1 MVFPGHFSTGC
12 IRCRQRK
19 IKCDEAK
26 PTCRRCDVYGLPCP
40 GYTDQFPF
48 RQPLKGSSFKSS
60 KAASPD
66 LSRSKSS
73 KSPQHAKTNGN
84 DNGRAWELAR
94 LVHSQKTRLVRFPI
108 IDLCDDD
115 RASLSYFIHR
125 FVARNRADSYPS
137 NMTCL
142 PSILTHDGHGLLE
155 VTTLSVAQMAAYNQL
170 GCDRLRVQS
179 YRNYGRAIGMLQ
191 DTISSGQGVTDD
203 KVLAAVLLLCT
214 FKDISGEGF
223 GDPSEHVS
231 GLYSL
236 LEMRGLEQ
244 LATGRGF
251 ELYVLSL
258 LRLHVYSFL
267 HDDDTYSDPGG
278 MEHFLGLFDP
288 LMRAMSLT
296 TEMLHLRHALV
307 RSTRGI
313 QQLIDTLSPCTQ
325 RCHEDAVDAQLLEEC
340 FQVLY
345 KFDDWD
351 EGAPVYW
358 RNTFE
363 GRTVPI
369 ALGKVATGSHCY
381 DPETAC
387 TIILI
392 RLSRLILL
400 ISVLEYLEARV
411 RQDARRE
418 GAVGSGLADYLPA
431 LEHDVRI
438 TIDDMLSCVPYALD
452 EVDTSGQPV
461 PTPNDGAGALIIL
474 QPLKI
479 ITSCQRATSQQLLV
493 CESFLGRM
501 NRAIGIKSAA
511 VLKEEASLPLN
522 ATEIR
527 SLVI

>member
-1 MVFPGHFSTGC
+1 
-12 IRCRQRK
+12 
-19 IKCDEAK
+19 
-26 PTCRRCDVYGLPCP
+26 
-40 GYTDQFPF
+40 
-48 RQPLKGSSFKSS
+48 
-60 KAASPD
+60 
-66 LSRSKSS
+66 
-73 KSPQHAKTNGN
+73 
-84 DNGRAWELAR
+84 
-94 LVHSQKTRLVRFPI
+94 
-108 IDLCDDD
+108 
-115 RASLSYFIHR
+115 
-125 FVARNRADSYPS
+125 
-137 NMTCL
+137 
-142 PSILTHDGHGLLE
+142 
-155 VTTLSVAQMAAYNQL
+155 MAAYNQL

-191 DTISSGQGVTDD
+191 DTISSGQGVADD

-244 LATGRGF
+244 LATGCGF

-267 HDDDTYSDPGG
+267 HDDNTYSDPGG

-288 LMRAMSLT
+288 LMRAMSLM
-296 TEMLHLRHALV
+296 TEMLHLRHAL
-307 RSTRGI
+307 T
-313 QQLIDTLSPCTQ
+313 
-325 RCHEDAVDAQLLEEC
+325 
-340 FQVLY
+340 LY

-351 EGAPVYW
+351 EEAPVYW

-369 ALGKVATGSHCY
+369 ALGKVTTGSHCY

-411 RQDARRE
+411 QQDTRCE
-418 GAVGSGLADYLPA
+418 CAVDGGWADYLPA
-431 LEHDVRI
+431 LEHDVHV

-479 ITSCQRATSQQLLV
+479 IISCQRATSQQSLV
-493 CESFLGRM
+493 CKSFL
-501 NRAIGIKSAA
+501 A
-511 VLKEEASLPLN
+511 
-522 ATEIR
+522 
-527 SLVI
+527 

>member
-1 MVFPGHFSTGC
+1 MVFPGRFSTGC

-19 IKCDEAK
+19 IKCDETK
-26 PTCRRCDVYGLPCP
+26 PTCHRCDVYGLPCP

-48 RQPLKGSSFKSS
+48 RQPLKGPGRKSS
-60 KAASPD
+60 KAD
-66 LSRSKSS
+66 LSHCKSS
-73 KSPQHAKTNGN
+73 KPPQYVKTNC
-84 DNGRAWELAR
+84 NGHERAWKLAR
-94 LVHSQKTRLVRFPI
+94 PVQSQRTTLVMSPI
-108 IDLCDDD
+108 IDLCEDD

-142 PSILTHDGHGLLE
+142 PTILTHDGHGLLE

-231 GLYSL
+231 GLYFL

-251 ELYVLSL
+251 ELYILSL

-296 TEMLHLRHALV
+296 TEMLHLRHVLV
-307 RSTRGI
+307 RSMRGM
-313 QQLIDTLSPCTQ
+313 QQSTETLSPCTQ
-325 RCHEDAVDAQLLEEC
+325 RCYEDAVDAQLLEEC
-340 FQVLY
+340 FQTLY

-351 EGAPVYW
+351 EEAPVYW

-369 ALGKVATGSHCY
+369 ALGKVATGSHYY

-400 ISVLEYLEARV
+400 ISALEYLEARV
-411 RQDARRE
+411 QQGARGE
-418 GAVGSGLADYLPA
+418 CAVGRGWTDCLHA
-431 LEHDVRI
+431 LEHDVHI
-438 TIDDMLSCVPYALD
+438 TIDDMLSCVPYALA
-452 EVDTSGQPV
+452 EVDPSGQPV

-479 ITSCQRATSQQLLV
+479 ITSCQRATSKQLLV
-493 CESFLGRM
+493 CESFLARM
-501 NRAIGIKSAA
+501 NRAIGIKSAI
-511 VLKEEASLPLN
+511 VLQKEASPLLN
-522 ATEIR
+522 IAETR
-527 SLVI
+527 SVVT